1 MGQGPYDHPSYLAR
15 QQICLGRTT
24 AGAAGTSILYTFPS
38 AMRLRT
44 VTCGVIT
51 AGTVVGTGAGL
62 GAAGISLLNGT
73 AIVSGTLSLSTNA
86 KGVFATSGDLNY
98 TVPAGGTL
106 AVVNGTDATFVGIVN
121 LEAHLDPGASWTG
134 NG

>member
-24 AGAAGTSILYTFPS
+24 AGASGTSILYTFPS

-51 AGTVVGTGAGL
+51 AGTTAT
-62 GAAGISLLNGT
+62 AASGIVLQNGT
-73 AIVSGTLSLSTNA
+73 AIVSGTLSLSTNV

-98 TVPAGGTL
+98 TIPAGGTL
-106 AVVNGTDATFVGIVN
+106 SIVNGADATFVGIVN